1 MLLLTV
7 VDAAQLLAIGRTTM
21 YELIAA
27 GEIELVHIGRCARVP
42 VAELE
47 RYVARRRTERAT
59 VRLDNES
66 GPSRAGTRPGP
77 ADHLKKPGGRHHD
90 RASGRLPRR
99 RRLRTGGAPVASVT
113 RRSTSKGVR
122 YDVRYRTPAGAVRTK
137 TLRTRRDA
145 ERFANTV
152 EADLLRG
159 HWVDPRAGRTTLE
172 QYAKEWLAHKTNLRP
187 RTHELYEHQL
197 DAHVLPELGDIEL
210 AKLTPKAVRE
220 WHAGLTSRSGL
231 GANTAAKCYR
241 LLRSILTTAVADE
254 LILRNPCVVRGAG
267 VERTAERP
275 VATADQVWT
284 VAERIGDRY
293 RVLVL
298 VAGFVGLRV
307 GELLGLERRHVNLLH
322 QTITVEQQ
330 EQQMA
335 NGELVLGPPKSD
347 AGVRTLVLP
356 PFLAKELEQHL
367 ARFSGPDPRDRV
379 FPGERGGPL
388 RRHVLAKHWSG
399 CTAGRGAS
407 CRLPL
412 PRPAAHR
419 EHDHRRGRSLHE

>member
-1 MLLLTV
+1 
-7 VDAAQLLAIGRTTM
+7 
-21 YELIAA
+21 
-27 GEIELVHIGRCARVP
+27 
-42 VAELE
+42 
-47 RYVARRRTERAT
+47 
-59 VRLDNES
+59 
-66 GPSRAGTRPGP
+66 
-77 ADHLKKPGGRHHD
+77 
-90 RASGRLPRR
+90 
-99 RRLRTGGAPVASVT
+99 
-113 RRSTSKGVR
+113 VR
-122 YDVRYRTPAGAVRTK
+122 YDVRHRTPTGGVRTK

-159 HWVDPRAGRTTLE
+159 QWVDPRAGRTTLE
-172 QYAKEWLAHKTNLRP
+172 KYAKEWLAHKTNLRP

-197 DAHVLPELGDIEL
+197 DAHVLPTLGDVEL

-220 WHAGLTSRSGL
+220 WHAGLTSGAGL

-241 LLRSILTTAVADE
+241 LLRSILMTAVADE

-367 ARFSGPDPRDRV
+367 SRFCGPNSRDRV

-388 RRHVLAKHWSG
+388 RRHVLAKHWSAARHAAG
-399 CTAGRGAS
+399 LPAGFRFHDLRHTANTITAAAGAS
-407 CRLPL
+407 TRELMHRMGHASPE
-412 PRPAAHR
+412 AALRYQHAT
-419 EHDHRRGRSLHE
+419 RSRDSELAAALGALAENAKPVPVVESAR